1 MSRIKR
7 SALNISKAD
16 ARKIAL
22 NAQGFGNA
30 RPKQVTARHITQIVS
45 RLGFFQIDSVNV
57 LKRAHYLPL
66 FSRVGPYEVA
76 KLHAAAGNHPRK
88 LFEYWAHEAALV
100 DISLFPA
107 LRFRMENPDGMWGS
121 MKRIAKEKPALVER
135 VYQEVK
141 EHGPLTARDLAEDLK
156 SRNKSWG
163 WNWTAEKAALEY
175 LFYVGKISTARRNGA
190 FERLYDITERVIPEQ
205 FYNAPALDASSAHR
219 ELIRHA
225 ARAHGIAT
233 ERSLRDYFRMKPQPV
248 KVAVRELVEAG
259 ELLPVK
265 IADSRSDYFVP
276 NNPID
281 TKPIHNQ
288 ALLSPFDPVV
298 FDRNRAE
305 DLFDFRYRIEIY
317 VPAEKRIH
325 GYYVLPFLL
334 NDKFVARVDLKADR
348 KSSQL
353 QVLGAFA
360 EADTPPETAERLAI
374 SLREIATW
382 LGLDTVQVGQRGD
395 LVGQL
400 RGIASNI

>member
-1 MSRIKR
+1 MSRTEKP
-7 SALNISKAD
+7 ALTFTKTA
-16 ARKIAL
+16 ARRIAL

-30 RPKQVTARHITQIVS
+30 RPKQVTARHISQIVS
-45 RLGFFQIDSVNV
+45 RLGFFQIDSVNI
-57 LKRAHYLPL
+57 LQRAHYLPL
-66 FSRVGPYEVA
+66 FSRVGPYEIA
-76 KLHAAAGNHPRK
+76 KLHAAAEKHPRK

-100 DISLFPA
+100 DVSLFPA

-121 MKRIAKEKPALVER
+121 MRRIAEEKPALIER

-141 EHGPLTARDLAEDLK
+141 ERGPLTARDIAQDLK
-156 SRNKSWG
+156 SKNKNWG

-175 LFYVGKISTARRNGA
+175 LFYVGRISTAQRNSA
-190 FERLYDITERVIPEQ
+190 FERLYDITERIIPEQ
-205 FYNAPALDASSAHR
+205 FYNAPALDSSSAHR

-248 KVAVRELVEAG
+248 KTAVRELVESG
-259 ELLPVK
+259 ELLRAK
-265 IADSRSDYFVP
+265 IANSRFDYYVP
-276 NNPID
+276 KNQIEA
-281 TKPIHNQ
+281 KPILGQ

-298 FDRNRAE
+298 FDRSRAE

-360 EADTPPETAERLAI
+360 EADAPPETAERLAS
-374 SLREIATW
+374 SLGDMASW
-382 LGLDTVQVGQRGD
+382 LGLKAIKVGQRGD
-395 LVGQL
+395 LVRQL

>member
-1 MSRIKR
+1 MTRIEKP
-7 SALNISKAD
+7 APTFSKTE
-16 ARKIAL
+16 ARRIAL
-22 NAQGFGNA
+22 NAQGFGIP
-30 RPKQVTARHITQIVS
+30 RPKKVTARHISQTVS

-57 LKRAHYLPL
+57 LQRAHYLPL
-66 FSRVGPYEVA
+66 FSRLGPYEIA
-76 KLHAAAGNHPRK
+76 KLHAAAENHPRK

-100 DISLFPA
+100 DVSLFPA

-141 EHGPLTARDLAEDLK
+141 ERGPITARDIAQDLK
-156 SRNKSWG
+156 SKNKDWG

-175 LFYVGKISTARRNGA
+175 LFYVGRISTAKRNSA
-190 FERLYDITERVIPEQ
+190 FERLYDITERIIPEQ
-205 FYNAPALDASSAHR
+205 FYNAPVIDASSAHR

-248 KVAVRELVEAG
+248 KVAVRELIETGDLVA
-259 ELLPVK
+259 VK
-265 IADSRSDYFVP
+265 IADSRADYYVP
-276 NNPID
+276 NNSIEA
-281 TKPIHNQ
+281 KPILNQ

-298 FDRNRAE
+298 FDRNRAQE
-305 DLFDFRYRIEIY
+305 LFDFRYRIEIY

-348 KSSQL
+348 KLSQL

-360 EADTPPETAERLAI
+360 EAEAPPETAERLAS
-374 SLREIATW
+374 SLGDMATW
-382 LGLDTVQVGQRGD
+382 LGLETIKVGQRGD
-395 LVGQL
+395 LAGQL

>member
-1 MSRIKR
+1 MSRTEKP
-7 SALNISKAD
+7 ALTFTKTA
-16 ARKIAL
+16 ARRIAL

-30 RPKQVTARHITQIVS
+30 RPKQVTARHISQIVS
-45 RLGFFQIDSVNV
+45 RLGFFQIDSVNI
-57 LKRAHYLPL
+57 LQRAHYLPL
-66 FSRVGPYEVA
+66 FSRVGPYEIA
-76 KLHAAAGNHPRK
+76 KLHAAAEKHPRK

-100 DISLFPA
+100 DVSLFPA

-121 MKRIAKEKPALVER
+121 MRRIAEEKPVLVER

-141 EHGPLTARDLAEDLK
+141 ERGPLTARDIAQDLK
-156 SRNKSWG
+156 SKNKNWG

-175 LFYVGKISTARRNGA
+175 LFYVGRISTAQRNSA
-190 FERLYDITERVIPEQ
+190 FERLYDITERIIPEQ
-205 FYNAPALDASSAHR
+205 FYNAPALDSSSAHR

-248 KVAVRELVEAG
+248 KTAVRELVESG
-259 ELLPVK
+259 ELLPAK
-265 IADSRSDYFVP
+265 IANSRFDYYVP
-276 NNPID
+276 KNQIEA
-281 TKPIHNQ
+281 KPILGQ

-298 FDRNRAE
+298 FDRSRAE

-334 NDKFVARVDLKADR
+334 NEKFVARVDLKADR

-360 EADTPPETAERLAI
+360 EADAPPETAERLAS
-374 SLREIATW
+374 SLGDMASW
-382 LGLDTVQVGQRGD
+382 LGLKAIKVGQRGD
-395 LVGQL
+395 LVRQL